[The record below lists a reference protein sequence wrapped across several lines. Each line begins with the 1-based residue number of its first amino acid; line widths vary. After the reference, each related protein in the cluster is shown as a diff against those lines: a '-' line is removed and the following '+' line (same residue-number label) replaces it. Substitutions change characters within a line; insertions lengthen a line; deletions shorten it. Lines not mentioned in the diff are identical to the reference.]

1 MLAWEKLPG
10 LLFAYKEAIELMK
23 TRSDIQE
30 CLLFGRDELKY
41 ILKKIKGIDSKKHGV
56 GVATEFDED
65 GLDELLYVKIML
77 LAGFRVT
84 DISTV
89 NLKESDAIIANQIR
103 LYKGRIRLLEFIQ
116 CIYNDMSIYDHLVL
130 EYGDRIDKEFKSLFA
145 GYSSG
150 DNTEVIRWKY
160 INIGL
165 LINWLSSMEVIRDN
179 RIYCNGNKIDT
190 EDEKIIKKSVLNL
203 LSYFNKYPLLASYSN
218 IRELRVLTQKTGEE
232 VIDDEIV
239 KVVAGTL
246 SEYWSDLL
254 NSQDIMEQIKMDM
267 ENISSEYEKAKELFL
282 SIFNHIIDY
291 FFFFLRDQESLFFL
305 LKNLLMLD
313 EKLELSGS
321 CSD

>member
-1 MLAWEKLPG
+1 
-10 LLFAYKEAIELMK
+10 MK

-41 ILKKIKGIDSKKHGV
+41 ILKKIEIDSKKHGV

-65 GLDELLYVKIML
+65 GLDKLLDVKIML
-77 LAGFRVT
+77 LAGFRLT

-103 LYKGRIRLLEFIQ
+103 LFKGRIRLLEFIQ
-116 CIYNDMSIYDHLVL
+116 CIYNDISIYEHLVL
-130 EYGDRIDKEFKSLFA
+130 EYGDRIDKEFKNLLTD
-145 GYSSG
+145 YSSG

-179 RIYCNGNKIDT
+179 RIYCNGNKINT

-203 LSYFNKYPLLASYSN
+203 LSYFIKYPFLASYSN
-218 IRELRVLTQKTGEE
+218 IRKLRDLTQKTGEK

-246 SEYWSDLL
+246 SEYWSNLL

-282 SIFNHIIDY
+282 SFFNHIIDY

>member
-1 MLAWEKLPG
+1 
-10 LLFAYKEAIELMK
+10 MK

-41 ILKKIKGIDSKKHGV
+41 ILKKIEIDSKKHGV

-65 GLDELLYVKIML
+65 GLDKLLDVKIML
-77 LAGFRVT
+77 LAGFRLT

-103 LYKGRIRLLEFIQ
+103 LFKGRIRLLEFIQ
-116 CIYNDMSIYDHLVL
+116 CIYNDISIYEHLVL
-130 EYGDRIDKEFKSLFA
+130 EYGDRIDKEFKSLLTD
-145 GYSSG
+145 YSSG

-179 RIYCNGNKIDT
+179 RIYCNGNKINT

-203 LSYFNKYPLLASYSN
+203 LSYFIKYPFLASYSN
-218 IRELRVLTQKTGEE
+218 IRKLRDLTQKTGEK

-246 SEYWSDLL
+246 SEYWSNLL

-282 SIFNHIIDY
+282 SFFNHIIDY